1 MSRFKFFDDE
11 IKKEETL
18 HNKLTYRGE
27 PNNLNYVIIQQQK
40 TVANDQTIS
49 DTETKMLW
57 QLENILVDNEGYQ
70 LYLNQI
76 EHDVLK
82 TNSQLQHLAAFAK
95 LFNSP
100 TSRLHLRFTKTGKLI
115 SVLNQAEILSI
126 WQNMKEN
133 ELSSLVNANSNE
145 SKLIIK
151 AGDNDF
157 ANSVSLIGD
166 GILYQL
172 LFPAFYDLGNESRV
186 DKVERD
192 FRSNIFNEKRINL
205 SGERI
210 VEGAGVDEIIIKET
224 FINEKKGNYTQE
236 ILEIYNLQYKPILIA
251 ELDYEYRVN
260 INYKVFKNS
269 GVLKNVEC
277 EVEERL
283 NNNFYFRSHYS
294 FKLKKENYG

>member
-1 MSRFKFFDDE
+1 MSRFKFFDEE
-11 IKKEETL
+11 IKQEEAL
-18 HNKLTYRGE
+18 SDKLEYKGE
-27 PNNLNYVIIQQQK
+27 PNSLNYVIMQQQK
-40 TVANDQTIS
+40 TVANDQAIS

-57 QLENILVDNEGYQ
+57 QLEHIMLDSEGYQ
-70 LYLNQI
+70 LYLNQL

-82 TNSQLQHLAAFAK
+82 TNSQLQQLVSFAK

-100 TSRLHLRFTKTGKLI
+100 TSRLHLRFNKSGKLI
-115 SVLNQAEILSI
+115 SVLNQAEIFSI

-133 ELSSLVNANSNE
+133 ELSSLVNANSSD

-157 ANSVSLIGD
+157 SNSVSFIGD

-172 LFPAFYDLGNESRV
+172 LFPSFYGIGNQNHVS
-186 DKVERD
+186 KVQRD
-192 FRSNIFNEKRINL
+192 FRSNIFSEKRIDL

-210 VEGAGVDEIIIKET
+210 IEGDGADEIIIKEN
-224 FINEKKGNYTQE
+224 FINEKKGNYAQK
-236 ILEIYNLQYKPILIA
+236 ILEIYNSQYKPIFIA
-251 ELDYEYRVN
+251 DLDYK
-260 INYKVFKNS
+260 YKIEISYKLYKNS

-283 NNNFYFRSHYS
+283 NNNFYFKSHYS
-294 FKLKKENYG
+294 FLLKKEHYG